1 MMTLDAECG
10 YAECSKQAHHAERR
24 NPERHYSE
32 RRLAE
37 CHGANVSVF
46 DNYWIN
52 FLSNSIKKRV
62 GVSMYFCCLS

>member
-1 MMTLDAECG
+1 MMTVDAECG

-24 NPERHYSE
+24 YAERHYSE

-37 CHGANVSVF
+37 CHGTNVFVF

-52 FLSNSIKKRV
+52 FLSNSIKK
-62 GVSMYFCCLS
+62 

>member
-10 YAECSKQAHHAERR
+10 YAECSKQAHHAER
-24 NPERHYSE
+24 HYSE

-37 CHGANVSVF
+37 CRGANVFVF

-52 FLSNSIKKRV
+52 FLSNSIKK
-62 GVSMYFCCLS
+62 